1 MGFEEHFEGKGISS
15 FTISQNGNVNIQKKY
30 SKKKISISILTVI
43 AISLAAIFI
52 YYSYIRPEYTICQT
66 KSCLR
71 SAVTL
76 INCMNETVEPCED
89 FYEFACG
96 MFETNYPYYSNTNEN
111 SWMTIMTLKIKHRVK
126 KFLNKEN
133 EKYEPTAVHKTR
145 KFYQVCLNSTED
157 QNSIKYDPLWNVWK
171 KIGLNTDYLNDS
183 VPLEIETILARVGVH
198 FSLDI
203 FFQIDIE
210 ADPRNSS
217 SHLLLNIDQNLELNK
232 YKERKNL
239 KTNNVNIEEDLL
251 KFSEYFNLLVDK
263 LLNRNQSYIKKFTV
277 QSLLNTTNKLV
288 QFREEFSQV
297 SQDSFNLKNDIPE
310 VITLRELQEFTD
322 ITGDKL
328 KFNWT
333 LYLRE
338 LTRDVQ
344 PKVYEILTSEKANN
358 YELLI
363 SNRDHLNKVFILLSQ
378 TPTIIIKMYILFHVV
393 AALENNLPS
402 GETFNAEYCLSLTSE
417 FFGMVTGYSMINT
430 LDNSSKASA
439 TVTLINCMNETVEP
453 CEDFYEFAC
462 GMFETNYPYY
472 SDENKNSWPTI
483 ISLKLK
489 KTVKKFLNKQNEKHE
504 PLAVH
509 KTRKFYQVC
518 LNSTKDQDSIKYD
531 PQWDILKKIG
541 LNTDYLNDSVSLE
554 METILARIG
563 VYLDSNIF
571 FNIFSQ
577 DDPRNSSS
585 HLLLAI
591 SRNWELNEYKERNN
605 TKPNNINIEE
615 ALPKFS
621 EYFNLLVDK
630 LLYRNQTCTKKLTVE
645 GLVNTTNELVHFREE
660 LLKVSYESFFINEII
675 PDVMTLRELQE
686 LTDITGDNFK
696 FNWTLYLREL
706 TRDIQPK
713 VYEILTSEKA
723 NNYELIIYDRDH
735 INKMFLFLS
744 QTPTII
750 LKMHIL
756 SRVVAILE
764 NRLPSGEKFN
774 SEHCFSLTNKFF
786 YMATGYSMRN
796 ALDDTSKVALNEMTD
811 NIKWAFKKIVHET
824 SWMDDETKNTA
835 LQKLANMKTYF
846 GYPNNYD
853 NVLNNFFE
861 NLNVTDNHIA
871 NLISIQMFNTK
882 RLWKYLTED
891 RDWNDQTWQVQIYP
905 TVVNAF
911 SIYSMTALVLPV
923 SILQAP
929 LYYNEKNGIQALNY
943 GSMGFTIGHE
953 LSHSYDNTGRQ
964 YNELGNVAQWWTNK
978 SVEEYTK
985 RASCLISHYDGI
997 KVVSNSSSAV
1007 NGTLTL
1013 NENIADITGLKEAY
1027 YAYLRYV
1034 DIHGQ
1039 EPRLPGLERYSQEQL
1054 FFLGYANQFC
1064 HYKDNGDQF
1073 NYNFTQ
1079 HSPDVVRVRKVLSL
1093 SPEFAKAWSCPIGT
1107 PMNPKKDKCQI
1118 W

>member
-430 LDNSSKASA
+430 LDNSSKAS
-439 TVTLINCMNETVEP
+439 
-453 CEDFYEFAC
+453 
-462 GMFETNYPYY
+462 
-472 SDENKNSWPTI
+472 
-483 ISLKLK
+483 
-489 KTVKKFLNKQNEKHE
+489 
-504 PLAVH
+504 
-509 KTRKFYQVC
+509 
-518 LNSTKDQDSIKYD
+518 
-531 PQWDILKKIG
+531 
-541 LNTDYLNDSVSLE
+541 
-554 METILARIG
+554 
-563 VYLDSNIF
+563 
-571 FNIFSQ
+571 
-577 DDPRNSSS
+577 
-585 HLLLAI
+585 
-591 SRNWELNEYKERNN
+591 
-605 TKPNNINIEE
+605 
-615 ALPKFS
+615 
-621 EYFNLLVDK
+621 
-630 LLYRNQTCTKKLTVE
+630 LT
-645 GLVNTTNELVHFREE
+645 
-660 LLKVSYESFFINEII
+660 
-675 PDVMTLRELQE
+675 
-686 LTDITGDNFK
+686 
-696 FNWTLYLREL
+696 
-706 TRDIQPK
+706 
-713 VYEILTSEKA
+713 
-723 NNYELIIYDRDH
+723 
-735 INKMFLFLS
+735 
-744 QTPTII
+744 
-750 LKMHIL
+750 
-756 SRVVAILE
+756 
-764 NRLPSGEKFN
+764 
-774 SEHCFSLTNKFF
+774 
-786 YMATGYSMRN
+786 
-796 ALDDTSKVALNEMTD
+796 EMTD
-811 NIKWAFKKIVHET
+811 NIKWALRKMVHEA
-824 SWMDDETKNTA
+824 SWMDDETKNAT
-835 LQKLANMKTYF
+835 LRKLANTKTYF

-853 NVLNNFFE
+853 KILNNFYE
-861 NLNVTDNHIA
+861 NLNVTDNHIE
-871 NLISIQMFNTK
+871 NIISISKFRTK
-882 RLWKYLTED
+882 SSWKYLTVD
-891 RDWNDQTWQVQIYP
+891 RDSENQMWDITP
-905 TVVNAF
+905 DVVNA
-911 SIYSMTALVLPV
+911 YCYNSMNAFFMPAA
-923 SILQAP
+923 ILQTP
-929 LYYNEKNGIQALNY
+929 LYHNGIQALNY
-943 GSMGFTIGHE
+943 GATGSTIGHE
-953 LSHSYDNTGRQ
+953 LSHNYDNTGRL

-978 SVEEYTK
+978 SYEEYTK
-985 RASCLISHYDGI
+985 KASCLISNYDGI
-997 KVVSNSSSAV
+997 TVVNHNSTFVV

-1013 NENIADITGLKEAY
+1013 DENIADIVGLKEAY
-1027 YAYLRYV
+1027 YAYRHYV

-1039 EPRLPGLERYSQEQL
+1039 EPRLPGLERFSQEQL
-1054 FFLGYANQFC
+1054 FFLGYANQYC
-1064 HYKDNGDQF
+1064 HYDEYGSQF
-1073 NYNFTQ
+1073 DIYDR
-1079 HSPDVVRVRKVLSL
+1079 HCPDVVRVREVLSL
-1093 SPEFAKAWSCPIGT
+1093 SPEFAKAWSCPIGA